1 MKKMSQK
8 NWIII
13 LTLALVASLIANVVG
28 YNSNNGKLKDY
39 LNQQYSQV
47 LSDYERNILSTSD
60 SILLTL
66 QSAMDQ
72 KKISKEELLF
82 LCNSYEQLKQNQIQ
96 YANYVLVYNSPDGKK
111 AFSLDKNEPITL
123 NYLPGFIYFNSS
135 KAMFE
140 KLLLQSESAS
150 DLVVTTSLDKSLRL
164 ANEIVQIN
172 TAIYKKYI
180 NENFTQ
186 LSNEETIMTRLY
198 LQKDL
203 TTSSAKLAELDAELS
218 DLNN

>member
-13 LTLALVASLIANVVG
+13 LTLALVASLVANVVG
-28 YNSNNGKLKDY
+28 YNSSNGKLKDY

-47 LSDYERNILSTSD
+47 LSDYERSILSTSD
-60 SILLTL
+60 SILSTL
-66 QSAMDQ
+66 QNAID
-72 KKISKEELLF
+72 KKMISKEELL
-82 LCNSYEQLKQNQIQ
+82 LLYKSYEQLNQNQNQ
-96 YANYVLVYNSPDGKK
+96 YASYVQIYNSPDGKK

-140 KLLLQSESAS
+140 KLLLQSEPAS
-150 DLVVTTSLDKSLRL
+150 DLVVTASLDKSLKL
-164 ANEIVQIN
+164 ANEIVQLN

-180 NENFTQ
+180 NENFAQ
-186 LSNEETIMTRLY
+186 LSNEEAIMTRLY
-198 LQKDL
+198 IQKDL
-203 TTSSAKLAELDAELS
+203 TTSSAKLADLDAELS
-218 DLNN
+218 KLND

>member
-60 SILLTL
+60 SILSTL

-180 NENFTQ
+180 NENFAQ
-186 LSNEETIMTRLY
+186 LSNEEAIMTRLY

-203 TTSSAKLAELDAELS
+203 TTSSAKLADLDAELS
-218 DLNN
+218 KLND